1 MPLSQD
7 FTNSR
12 LEYLQSSLKNDN
24 IIATQFYPRF
34 QRHYNEMFPFTEG
47 SIVPSINNPQQ
58 PVVSSSLNPPTLDM
72 VIENLKTYLIPYVG
86 DQANTVIKFL
96 TDAQKYYYEAN
107 FEQLQKELLKQ
118 IKIPTSIESYLANLK
133 MVLNSDK
140 NKSNL
145 SVLEPEKKSTVRE
158 TKQIA
163 PKPITKINYKKPIE
177 FYFPQTPVQAV
188 ERPPISRPRNSV
200 LKAKSSSPRI
210 RKNLIP
216 DMSKQRRKEGTVLRH
231 DARNFIID
239 SESDEDYKPKQYVR
253 NPMLHSDTELNR
265 LPNAPSVLKE
275 LSTPRRFASSNR
287 VHPDTFGANQKAT
300 GIVKRTR
307 FVGHG
312 IQTREI
318 KHKKEFHRYA
328 IDLKKLHHNVL
339 ALKYLKNA
347 NNVATFKPIQISDS
361 FKEIIENFLYDGE
374 KINEADFNL
383 LSITEKRILK
393 RLYSFLKIDFDFDY
407 SDDFQNRFQVMYGS
421 FLAGNDSHLLK
432 RELKEYIKLAV
443 HEAIISERE
452 GNQMLQK
459 LDK

>member
-47 SIVPSINNPQQ
+47 SLTPSIIKQDNPQQ
-58 PVVSSSLNPPTLDM
+58 PVISSALNPTLDM
-72 VIENLKTYLIPYVG
+72 VKENLKTFLIPYVG

-96 TDAQKYYYEAN
+96 SDAQKYYYEQN
-107 FEQLQKELLKQ
+107 FEQIQKELLKQ

-133 MVLNSDK
+133 MVLNNDK
-140 NKSNL
+140 NRSNL
-145 SVLEPEKKSTVRE
+145 SVLEPVISNSKTNTPIEKKQKTS
-158 TKQIA
+158 I
-163 PKPITKINYKKPIE
+163 
-177 FYFPQTPVQAV
+177 FQTPAQSKT
-188 ERPPISRPRNSV
+188 RPLTEYFTASTRKQLAPPLQIR
-200 LKAKSSSPRI
+200 KIKTEASSPR
-210 RKNLIP
+210 KNLKLA
-216 DMSKQRRKEGTVLRH
+216 MTKTRR
-231 DARNFIID
+231 
-239 SESDEDYKPKQYVR
+239 SESDNLLHDTNNILNPSKAPARLFDPVLVAELGGFGYKKNV
-253 NPMLHSDTELNR
+253 
-265 LPNAPSVLKE
+265 
-275 LSTPRRFASSNR
+275 
-287 VHPDTFGANQKAT
+287 
-300 GIVKRTR
+300 R
-307 FVGHG
+307 FVGRG

-374 KINEADFNL
+374 KINEADFNS